1 MAAPFFCDSAQICLR
16 GRRVGSEL
24 WLLWDPVEEIAR
36 RSRRGGS
43 REEPER
49 LSQASWSLVG
59 RQDPLSP
66 GTSEEG

>member
-16 GRRVGSEL
+16 GRKVGSEF
-24 WLLWDPVEEIAR
+24 WLLWNPIKETAR
-36 RSRRGGS
+36 QSRHGGS

-59 RQDPLSP
+59 R
-66 GTSEEG
+66 